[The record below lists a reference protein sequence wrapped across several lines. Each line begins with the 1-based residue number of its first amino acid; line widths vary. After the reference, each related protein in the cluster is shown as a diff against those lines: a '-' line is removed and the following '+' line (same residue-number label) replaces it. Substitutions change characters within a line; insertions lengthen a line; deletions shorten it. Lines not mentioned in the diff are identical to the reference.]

1 MNEVMIFGRNIP
13 ILEQQ
18 ADKDSVQFKDSK
30 ILIRSHQESA
40 SNQLNEFLE
49 NTLYSE
55 LFKIYEQMKKKQ
67 GIEVLGDLDF
77 EIIKKI
83 DNKEQRIAKLKGN
96 RILVKK
102 NAVMLPR
109 LVLEYVVA
117 HEIAHITTKRHTK
130 LFWKTVELMCP
141 NFEEAQ
147 ELLSKYAHFFAD

>member
-1 MNEVMIFGRNIP
+1 
-13 ILEQQ
+13 
-18 ADKDSVQFKDSK
+18 
-30 ILIRSHQESA
+30 
-40 SNQLNEFLE
+40 LE

-83 DNKEQRIAKLKGN
+83 DHKEQRIAKLKGN